1 MNLTNL
7 KGLPDALVQAVRND
21 PYAGGGDISTTK
33 LIDAPQRRVLYKK
46 YSDFVV
52 EDVSDRIWSLL
63 GQAVHTVLERAE
75 TTALTEKRL
84 FAEVNGWSV
93 SGAFDRLH
101 LGDEL
106 LQDYKVTSTY
116 NAQGSESWTKQLNVL
131 RWLAHE
137 NGYEVSKLQ
146 IVAIFRDW
154 SRAKV
159 RDGYPESNVGLI
171 DVPLWDLDD
180 TREYIEERVYLHQRA
195 SDGDEIP
202 CTDSERWYEGT
213 TYALKKKGGVRA
225 TKVVENIEDLGEIQD
240 GYEVEVR
247 PGEYKRCASFCD
259 VAPFCKQF
267 KQSKDSKEEVKQ

>member
-7 KGLPDALVQAVRND
+7 RGLPDALVQAVRND

-33 LIDAPQRRVLYKK
+33 LIDAPQRRVLHKK
-46 YSDFVV
+46 FSDFVV

-75 TTALTEKRL
+75 TSALTEKRL

-101 LGDEL
+101 LGEEL

-116 NAQGSESWTKQLNVL
+116 NAEGSESWTKQLNVL
-131 RWLAHE
+131 RWLAHQ
-137 NGYEVSKLQ
+137 NGYPVSKLQ

-171 DVPLWDLDD
+171 DVPLWDLD
-180 TREYIEERVYLHQRA
+180 EAQAYIEERVALHQKA
-195 SDGDEIP
+195 AKGEEVL
-202 CTDSERWYEGT
+202 CTDEERWYEGT
-213 TYALKKKGGVRA
+213 KYALKKKGGVRA
-225 TKVVENIEDLGEIQD
+225 TKVADRIEDLGEIQD
-240 GYEVEVR
+240 GYEIEMR
-247 PGEYKRCASFCD
+247 PGAFKRCESFCE

-267 KQSKDSKEEVKQ
+267 KQSKESEAVKQ